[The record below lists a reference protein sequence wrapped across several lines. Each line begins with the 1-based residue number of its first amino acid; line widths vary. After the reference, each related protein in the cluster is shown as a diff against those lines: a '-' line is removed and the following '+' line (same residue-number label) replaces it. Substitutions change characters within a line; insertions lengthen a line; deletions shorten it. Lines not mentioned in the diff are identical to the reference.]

1 MNRKLLI
8 VVAAILF
15 TFTGCDYFDNGDTL
29 DISSFEVNI
38 NNLPALPDTMT
49 FVGWFDSDDLAA
61 EKVFVLD
68 ADQGGNINYK
78 SEKPFKSLL
87 NAQEFV
93 LTVEKKAVANNAT
106 LAPSTRKLLA
116 GRFSEAATSLTIGE
130 KSLDPGSV
138 TAGFNLVTPTNGSS
152 TDELSG
158 LWFVDSLSAATPV
171 AGLDLPLLYGGWIY
185 EGWVEINGQLLSTG
199 RFANAKAADLFSNY
213 GGGSAGFSFPGEDF
227 LTKAPTGFT
236 FPTDLSNAKVF
247 VSLEFKD
254 GRTNGT
260 SPFLII
266 LEATVPASAQ
276 SGITYP
282 MLNSGAVLT
291 GGNAFM
297 VVDLVK

>member
-8 VVAAILF
+8 LVAALLF
-15 TFTGCDYFDNGDTL
+15 AITGCDFFDNGDTL

-38 NNLPALPDTMT
+38 NNLPVLPDTMT
-49 FVGWFDSDDLAA
+49 FVGWFDSDNLAA

-68 ADQGGNINYK
+68 ADQSGNINYK

-87 NAQEFV
+87 NAQEFI
-93 LTVEKKAVANNAT
+93 LTVEQKTVANNST
-106 LAPSTRKLLA
+106 LVPSTRKLLA
-116 GRFSEAATSLTIGE
+116 GRFSEAAASFTLGE
-130 KSLDPGSV
+130 NSLDPASV
-138 TAGFNLVTPTNGSS
+138 TAGFNLVTPTNGSG

-158 LWFVDSLSAATPV
+158 LWFVDSLSAAAPV
-171 AGLDLPLLYGGWIY
+171 AGLNLPLLYAGWIY

-199 RFANAKAADLFSNY
+199 RFADPKAADLFSTY
-213 GGGSAGFSFPGEDF
+213 GDTSKGFSFPGEDF
-227 LTKAPTGFT
+227 LTKAPTGLI

-254 GRTNGT
+254 GRMNGIN
-260 SPFLII
+260 PFLII

-276 SGITYP
+276 SRVTYP
-282 MLNSGAVLT
+282 MVNSGAVLT